1 MYLTSGDMIAIV
13 IALDVT
19 GSMGSIP
26 HFLVKEGLPNIMKR
40 IIDIDKFKLSLHMQ
54 GYTDKE
60 IKDIE
65 NIFEKVAE

>member
-1 MYLTSGDMIAIV
+1 
-13 IALDVT
+13 
-19 GSMGSIP
+19 
-26 HFLVKEGLPNIMKR
+26 MKR
-40 IIDIDKFKLSLHMQ
+40 IIDIDKFKTSLHMQ